1 MLFVLTSSLAQL
13 SHPSTTQI
21 DILFVLQISGNILAM
36 TAAMASDNSIGSVGS
51 KSLKEQQYQ
60 LLEICD
66 RLGRLQQHLGD
77 LRMDLEVDTWRSTT
91 QRPQHSAV
99 NERNS

>member
-1 MLFVLTSSLAQL
+1 
-13 SHPSTTQI
+13 
-21 DILFVLQISGNILAM
+21 M
-36 TAAMASDNSIGSVGS
+36 TAAMASDNLIGSVGS
-51 KSLKEQQYQ
+51 KSLKEPQYQ

-77 LRMDLEVDTWRSTT
+77 LRMDFEVDAWRSTT

-99 NERNS
+99 TERNS